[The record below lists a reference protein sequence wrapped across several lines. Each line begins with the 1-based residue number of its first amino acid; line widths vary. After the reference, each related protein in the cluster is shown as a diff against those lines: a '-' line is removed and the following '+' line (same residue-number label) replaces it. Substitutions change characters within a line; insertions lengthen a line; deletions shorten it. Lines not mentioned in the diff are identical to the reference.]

1 MLSKDMNRRD
11 FLKYSAL
18 TLSPVVVKFA
28 HDHSQPE
35 VASNFEIEILSDAA
49 VGHVLRNS
57 HQYARGEDQNTEY
70 LIVGGGIAGL
80 SAAYQL
86 RDHDFM
92 LCELSE
98 RLGGSSS
105 ANTHR
110 DQYFTQGAHY
120 DLAYPA
126 YYGKELLQ
134 TLFELDVIDFDTAT
148 NSWQFVDHH
157 LTIAPEQESI
167 TFHDGT
173 FRKDVL
179 PEGNLKAQFEQ
190 LLRPFVGQ
198 MPMPTTQIAVEH
210 HHLNT
215 LTFYDYLQQHL
226 TLDAEFLQ
234 AIDYAM
240 IDDWGAPSTVVSAL
254 AGIHYYTCRPYFD
267 RNPILLSPPQ
277 GNAYFAQR
285 FISRLPQERL
295 RPQQLIRSIQ
305 PNDTGFD
312 VEVVDIKAER
322 QYRVQTRKI
331 VYAAHKH
338 GLKYIYP
345 AGYARF
351 RDTHYSP
358 WLVLNLV
365 LNQTTTQ
372 KAYWQ
377 NEYVSGERAFL
388 GFVDSAA
395 QFQPRTTR
403 RTLTA
408 YYCFEPE
415 QRQEL
420 LHMDENAPALVE
432 RTIQYIEQVLKQPIR
447 PHIEKAYIKVMG
459 HGMPIPKPG
468 FLFTKPNHDALE
480 TGIAYAGV
488 DTGRLPLFFEAA
500 DSGLQAACC
509 LLQEKKLG

>member
-1 MLSKDMNRRD
+1 MNRRD

-18 TLSPVVVKFA
+18 TLSPVVIKFA
-28 HDHSQPE
+28 HDYSQPG
-35 VASNFEIEILSDAA
+35 AANHFDIEILSDAA
-49 VGHVLRNS
+49 VGHILRES
-57 HQYARGEDQNTEY
+57 QHYPQGTKQTTDY

-86 RDHDFM
+86 RDCDFR

-110 DQYFTQGAHY
+110 DQYFAQGAHY

-126 YYGKELLQ
+126 YYGQELLQ
-134 TLFELDVIDFDTAT
+134 TLFDLDIIDFDTIT
-148 NSWQFVDHH
+148 QSWQFVDHH
-157 LTIAPEQESI
+157 LTIPPEQESI
-167 TFHDGT
+167 TFNEGT
-173 FRKDVL
+173 FRSDVL
-179 PEGNLKAQFEQ
+179 PEGTLKAQFEQ
-190 LLRPFVGQ
+190 LLRPFVGH
-198 MPMPTTQIAVEH
+198 MPMPTTQIASTY

-215 LTFYDYLQQHL
+215 LTFHDYLQQHL
-226 TLDAEFLQ
+226 TLDQAFLN

-254 AGIHYYTCRPYFD
+254 AGVHYYTCRPYFD
-267 RNPILLSPPQ
+267 RDPSLLSPPQ

-295 RPQQLIRSIQ
+295 HTQQLIRSIQ
-305 PNDTGFD
+305 PNAAGFE
-312 VEVVDIKAER
+312 VTVVDVKQNS
-322 QYRVQTRKI
+322 QYQLQTRNI

-351 RDTHYSP
+351 RETAYSP

-365 LNQTTTQ
+365 LNQTTNQ
-372 KAYWQ
+372 KTHWQ
-377 NEYVSGERAFL
+377 NEYLSGERSFL

-408 YYCFEPE
+408 YYCFEPQ

-420 LHMDENAPALVE
+420 LDIDQTAPALVE

-447 PHIEKAYIKVMG
+447 PNIEKAYIKVMG
-459 HGMPIPKPG
+459 HAMPIPKPG
-468 FLFTKPNHDALE
+468 FLLTNPNVDALQ

-500 DSGLQAACC
+500 DSGLQAAR
-509 LLQEKKLG
+509 LLRSAQEMG

>member
-1 MLSKDMNRRD
+1 MNRRD

-28 HDHSQPE
+28 YDQSQPT
-35 VASNFEIEILSDAA
+35 VANDFDIEILSDAA
-49 VGHVLRNS
+49 VGHILRAS
-57 HQYARGEDQNTEY
+57 QQYPKGAKQSTEY

-86 RDHDFM
+86 RDRDFR

-110 DQYFTQGAHY
+110 DQYFAQGAHY

-126 YYGKELLQ
+126 YYGQELLQ
-134 TLFELDVIDFDTAT
+134 TLFELDVIDFDAGTQ
-148 NSWQFVDHH
+148 SWQFVDHH
-157 LTIAPEQESI
+157 LTILPERATI
-167 TFHDGT
+167 TFHEGA
-173 FRKDVL
+173 FRSDVL
-179 PEGNLKAQFEQ
+179 PDGPLKTQFEQ

-198 MPMPTTQIAVEH
+198 MPMPTTQIDPTH

-215 LTFYDYLQQHL
+215 LTFHAYLQQHL
-226 TLDAEFLQ
+226 SLDQDFLN

-254 AGIHYYTCRPYFD
+254 AGVHYYTCRPYFD
-267 RNPILLSPPQ
+267 RDPSLLSPPQ

-295 RPQQLIRSIQ
+295 QTQQLIRSIQ
-305 PNDTGFD
+305 PNKAGFE
-312 VEVVDIKAER
+312 VTVVDVKQNT
-322 QYRVQTRKI
+322 QYQLQTQKI

-345 AGYARF
+345 AGYERF
-351 RDTHYSP
+351 RETTYSP

-365 LNQTTTQ
+365 LNQATTQ
-372 KAYWQ
+372 KTYWQ
-377 NEYVSGERAFL
+377 NEYLSGERAFL

-408 YYCFEPE
+408 YYCFEPH
-415 QRQEL
+415 QRNEL
-420 LHMDENAPALVE
+420 LHIDQTAPALVE
-432 RTIQYIEQVLKQPIR
+432 RTIQYIEQVLQQPIR
-447 PHIEKAYIKVMG
+447 PQIEKAYIKVMG
-459 HGMPIPKPG
+459 HAMPIPKPG
-468 FLFTKPNHDALE
+468 FLLTDPNWDAPQ

-500 DSGLQAACC
+500 DSGLQAAR
-509 LLQEKKLG
+509 LLRSNSINKL